1 MAEPIVF
8 TITEAGKQA
17 ALNANADSAQLKV
30 NLTQVAVGTAQHL
43 ATGLETALTNEVKR
57 GSIVSGDVEVNSN
70 TLRFTSSMTADVIT
84 DIYEVGLFTDENVLF
99 AIASSNTIPLFSLH
113 PDITFV
119 IGFGLSLQD
128 VAAGSVTVTTDP
140 NGALAV
146 VIMENHLAAPDPHP
160 QYLNQPRFLQ
170 FLELAYPLGHPYWT
184 QNKASPKP
192 LFDAMFGYE
201 THWRRLEGV
210 SLVAVK
216 DGDNYIGQP
225 MITLGQTGMTD
236 LAISQRPHTYP
247 IYTSYLFER
256 YDPST
261 VVETVWRVMADKT
274 SVNEGAAIRFTVTAN
289 NLPDGQILNWTVKEG
304 TLNSDSNDIVMP
316 DKTLSGTVILNN
328 GQAIIDFETTEDE
341 NEIEVQ
347 KHVRLTVGA
356 PADLSINVPISDAGF
371 NEVAL
376 HISESTQNG
385 IDLAEYYKA
394 QAGQYPSSNDT
405 IRFIVD
411 SGVDVIGADAQTPA
425 MFTGANWPQGA
436 TSIIEN
442 RGRIIGRGGKG
453 GRSARALGSIGR
465 NPSAFVIL
473 PVDVK
478 PATKGQDGGTAIK
491 GSIQVENYGLIA
503 GGGGGGGGMGA
514 WIVGGDQST
523 QTFGGGGGTGGG
535 APFGKRSMNEG
546 TWQQYN
552 VDPDATLPRYTLPQG
567 YALLNYCSIS
577 MRTNLTQI
585 QRLGQFNIQSTY
597 TVSAN
602 KTREV
607 LVPFDLVSRTSIYD
621 DFDGFYFTQYAEGLD
636 FNIRMD
642 TAQLKMSE
650 NASLEVGGSGGYGA
664 GENQFDIYASAQF
677 NRDLSVNH
685 GGSGGDIGE
694 NGKAG
699 VINRFYT
706 QVFDPD
712 VTSPDVT
719 QESLFH
725 YSENEIGGLA
735 GFVKEGDVTITNLTG
750 GLTKGR

>member
-70 TLRFTSSMTADVIT
+70 TLRFTSSMTAEVIT

-160 QYLNQPRFLQ
+160 QYLNQLRFLQ

-201 THWRRLEGV
+201 TYWRRLEGV

-304 TLNSDSNDIVMP
+304 MLNSDSNDIVTP

-341 NEIEVQ
+341 NEEEAQ

-356 PADLSINVPISDAGF
+356 PANLSINVPINDAGF
-371 NEVAL
+371 SEIAL
-376 HISESTQNG
+376 HISQSTTEG

-394 QAGQYPSSNDT
+394 QSGQYPSATDT
-405 IRFIVD
+405 VRFIVD
-411 SGVDVIGADAQTPA
+411 SGVDVIAPDTQTPA
-425 MFTGANWPQGA
+425 ITEGANWPVGA
-436 TSIIEN
+436 QIIIEN
-442 RGRIIGRGGKG
+442 RGRIIGHGGAG
-453 GRSARALGSIGR
+453 GSSARYSQKVSVYPQQFFYDLTQ
-465 NPSAFVIL
+465 
-473 PVDVK
+473 
-478 PATKGQDGGTAIK
+478 PAAAGQNGGTAIN
-491 GSIQVENYGLIA
+491 GSIKVDNYGTIS
-503 GGGGGGGGMGA
+503 GGGGGGGGAGLYY
-514 WIVGGDQST
+514 IDNGDFGQSALVDGVKR
-523 QTFGGGGGTGGG
+523 QLYVGGGGGSGGG
-535 APFGKRSMNEG
+535 APYGARYPNLNTVSEFLEHFNDANLVPPAANAGQTLNFVAMNDIGSSNSSSYVYGIIRNGDSISTPVPELVCEAKDVTQFKAEKWTDETETFYYSDNDMQG
-546 TWQQYN
+546 IVKQSQNATLSTGGEHGYDVAHTYRVLRHN
-552 VDPDATLPRYTLPQG
+552 VDG
-567 YALLNYCSIS
+567 
-577 MRTNLTQI
+577 LTV
-585 QRLGQFNIQSTY
+585 L
-597 TVSAN
+597 
-602 KTREV
+602 REV
-607 LVPFDLVSRTSIYD
+607 PVT
-621 DFDGFYFTQYAEGLD
+621 T
-636 FNIRMD
+636 
-642 TAQLKMSE
+642 LK
-650 NASLEVGGSGGYGA
+650 
-664 GENQFDIYASAQF
+664 Q
-677 NRDLSVNH
+677 NH
-685 GGSGGDIGE
+685 GGNGGGLGE
-694 NGKAG
+694 NGSDG
-699 VINRFYT
+699 VMVSF
-706 QVFDPD
+706 
-712 VTSPDVT
+712 
-719 QESLFH
+719 
-725 YSENEIGGLA
+725 
-735 GFVKEGDVTITNLTG
+735 
-750 GLTKGR
+750 

>member
-1 MAEPIVF
+1 MATPIIF
-8 TITEAGKQA
+8 KITEAGKLA
-17 ALNANADSAQLKV
+17 ALSAISNSAMLKI
-30 NLTQVAVGTAQHL
+30 NLTYVQVGSGKYVP
-43 ATGLETALTNEVKR
+43 TGDETALVSLLKQTD
-57 GSIVSGDVEVNSN
+57 IVSGDVEPQSH
-70 TLRFTSSMTADVIT
+70 TLRFSATLVDDNVLPVYEIGLVT
-84 DIYEVGLFTDENVLF
+84 DNGVLF
-99 AIASSNTIPLFSLH
+99 AVAASDQDPFFTIYPSISFAAS
-113 PDITFV
+113 
-119 IGFGLSLQD
+119 FGLSLD
-128 VAAGSVTVTTDP
+128 DISADSITVTTDP
-140 NGALAV
+140 EGGIALT
-146 VIMENHLAAPDPHP
+146 IMENHLAAPDPHP
-160 QYLNQPRFLQ
+160 QYLNQLRFLQ

-201 THWRRLEGV
+201 TYWRRLEGV

-304 TLNSDSNDIVMP
+304 ALNSDSNDIVTP

-328 GQAIIDFETTEDE
+328 GQAVIDFETTEDE
-341 NEIEVQ
+341 NEEEAQ

-356 PADLSINVPISDAGF
+356 PADLSINVPISDVGF

-442 RGRIIGRGGKG
+442 HGRILGRGGKG
-453 GRSARALGSIGR
+453 GRSARSIGAIGR
-465 NPSAFVIL
+465 NPSNHVIL
-473 PVDVK
+473 PVDIK

-503 GGGGGGGGMGA
+503 GGGGGGGGMGS
-514 WIVGGDQST
+514 WIVGADQGT

-567 YALLNYCSIS
+567 YESLNYCSIS

-585 QRLGQFNIQSTY
+585 QRLGQSNIQSTY

-602 KTREV
+602 KTRDV
-607 LVPFDLVSRTSIYD
+607 FVPFDVVSRNSIYE
-621 DFDGFYFTQYAEGLD
+621 DFDGFYFIQYAEGS
-636 FNIRMD
+636 NNTVRMD
-642 TAQLKMSE
+642 TVPLKMSE
-650 NASLEVGGSGGYGA
+650 NATLENGGGGGYGA
-664 GENQFDIYASAQF
+664 GDNLFHAYASYEYQ
-677 NRDLSVNH
+677 RDLSVNH
-685 GGSGGDIGE
+685 GGGGGDIGE
-694 NGKAG
+694 NGETG
-699 VINRFYT
+699 VIARLYA
-706 QVFDPD
+706 QILDPD

>member
-160 QYLNQPRFLQ
+160 QYLNQSRFLQ

-201 THWRRLEGV
+201 TYWRRLEGV

-274 SVNEGAAIRFTVTAN
+274 TVNEGAAIRFTVTAN

-304 TLNSDSNDIVMP
+304 MLNSDSNDIVTP

-328 GQAIIDFETTEDE
+328 GQAVIDFETTEDE
-341 NEIEVQ
+341 NETEVQ

-356 PADLSINVPISDAGF
+356 PANLSINVPINDAGF
-371 NEVAL
+371 SEIAL
-376 HISESTQNG
+376 HISQSTTEG

-394 QAGQYPSSNDT
+394 QAGQYPSATDT
-405 IRFIVD
+405 VRFIVD
-411 SGVDVIGADAQTPA
+411 SGVDVIAPDTQTPA
-425 MFTGANWPQGA
+425 ITEGANWPSNA
-436 TSIIEN
+436 VVIIEN
-442 RGRIIGRGGKG
+442 RGRIIGRGGDG
-453 GRSARALGSIGR
+453 GRSARHSDLIISGAAYPWQPHYDLTTQSTAGE
-465 NPSAFVIL
+465 N
-473 PVDVK
+473 
-478 PATKGQDGGTAIK
+478 GGTAIK
-491 GSIQVENYGLIA
+491 ALSKSIAVENHSIIA
-503 GGGGGGGGMGA
+503 GGGGGGGGCGLFYCRGESGHV
-514 WIVGGDQST
+514 INVNGVQET
-523 QTFGGGGGTGGG
+523 LYTGGGGGTGGG
-535 APFGKRSMNEG
+535 APFGKRYPNLHTFDEFFEVFKPD
-546 TWQQYN
+546 N
-552 VDPDATLPRYTLPQG
+552 VDIPVQTLPSRMTRLHMQSREASFYLVYESPENDRVEHLIPNLTTSDTNDSEFRPCFWLDGDKQLYRLNADQTTDILQQSQNATLDNAGAYG
-567 YALLNYCSIS
+567 YCAPELS
-577 MRTNLTQI
+577 ML
-585 QRLGQFNIQSTY
+585 
-597 TVSAN
+597 
-602 KTREV
+602 
-607 LVPFDLVSRTSIYD
+607 
-621 DFDGFYFTQYAEGLD
+621 
-636 FNIRMD
+636 
-642 TAQLKMSE
+642 
-650 NASLEVGGSGGYGA
+650 
-664 GENQFDIYASAQF
+664 GENLPFE
-677 NRDLSVNH
+677 LNH
-685 GGSGGDIGE
+685 GGDGGEYGEKGGDGVLGRFFNKE
-694 NGKAG
+694 NTNVPISDVLK
-699 VINRFYT
+699 
-706 QVFDPD
+706 QVAP
-712 VTSPDVT
+712 
-719 QESLFH
+719 
-725 YSENEIGGLA
+725 SEGGLA
-735 GFVKEGDVTITNLTG
+735 GYIKEGNVTINNLTG